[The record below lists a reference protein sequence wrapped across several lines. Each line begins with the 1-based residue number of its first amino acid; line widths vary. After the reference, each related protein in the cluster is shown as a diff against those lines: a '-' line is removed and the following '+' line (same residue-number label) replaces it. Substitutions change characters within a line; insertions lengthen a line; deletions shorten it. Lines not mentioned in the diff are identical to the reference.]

1 MDLGAVVADAAGWQL
16 VQHYGSVEDEV
27 RAVEESSG
35 ICDIS
40 GRSAARVKA
49 FDIDRVFGT
58 LTPEIGSVA
67 EDGDRIIA
75 RLTDEEALVLGPP
88 MANGEWN
95 GGVEQ
100 SGEPTRYVTDVT
112 SGLTGLK
119 IAGPRAREVIGS
131 LTDVNVGESSMQDRS
146 CSQVGFA
153 QIHGIL
159 IRLNLGTAPAYELY
173 VAREFGVYVWE
184 VVIDSLGHGGVV
196 PFGNETL
203 VQLGHKY

>member
-27 RAVEESSG
+27 RAVGESAG
-35 ICDIS
+35 ICDIT
-40 GRSAARVKA
+40 GRSAARVKS
-49 FDIDRVFGT
+49 FDIDGVLGT
-58 LTPEIGSVA
+58 LAPEIGSVV

-75 RLTDEEALVLGPP
+75 RLTAEEALMIGPP
-88 MANGEWN
+88 TANREWH

-131 LTDVNVGESSMQDRS
+131 LTDLNVGESLMQDGS
-146 CSQVGFA
+146 CAQAGFA
-153 QIHGIL
+153 QIYGIL
-159 IRLNLGTAPAYELY
+159 LRLDVGTVPAYELY

-184 VVIDSLGHGGVV
+184 VVIESLGHGGVV

-203 VQLGHKY
+203 AQLGHKH